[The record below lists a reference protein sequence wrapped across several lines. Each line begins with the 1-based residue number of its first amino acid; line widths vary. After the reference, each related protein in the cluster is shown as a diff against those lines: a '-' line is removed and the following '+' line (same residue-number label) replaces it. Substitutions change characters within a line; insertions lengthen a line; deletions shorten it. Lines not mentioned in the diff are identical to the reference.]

1 MAPFLLCCVEDTFQ
15 VTGRGLIIAPGFPV
29 DQYRLEANQ
38 RVRVVPAIGNP
49 FECAA
54 HFQIPFQTPPASI
67 PSFLCAL
74 LGVTKQEVPI
84 GSQIWLLDQSEEAVK
99 RI

>member
-1 MAPFLLCCVEDTFQ
+1 VRRTLSDT
-15 VTGRGLIIAPGFPV
+15 
-29 DQYRLEANQ
+29 
-38 RVRVVPAIGNP
+38 
-49 FECAA
+49 
-54 HFQIPFQTPPASI
+54 FQTPPASI